1 MALRGRQEHVS
12 VVKCALRPSARA
24 FSGFLCSAFSGV
36 LHFFCFFSFTG
47 KSMPQEARV

>member
-24 FSGFLCSAFSGV
+24 FSGFLCSAFFGV
-36 LHFFCFFSFTG
+36 LHFFSFTG